1 MLTACGMGSFSS
13 YFSKENYYNFL
24 DASLVGIDDEN
35 PLYSLTSY
43 GRTRT
48 YAVRVEYYARVK
60 QKLNVEEWQKY
71 FKDKLNFK
79 EVEDLL
85 YSEIGS
91 LEGRYKKYEE
101 KIDNKDFGKYL
112 YYLSGSNISDLEG
125 AYEVRDTKVSKD
137 FEKFH
142 KTQLTVE
149 NDKFLKLRYLFL
161 DMRTAHYSGDY
172 QHTLDLYKNYYSSLV
187 GVKSIVHEWIDALR
201 AGAMQHLGQD
211 VESNW
216 LYAKVLEHKT
226 NAHLGYY
233 DFKIENDTQWKNLL
247 TKAKTADEKAKLYF
261 LRALKWQGSALM
273 EHETIAK
280 IAPNSIW
287 FERLTY
293 MLMQDFQEKA
303 YAYEVN
309 NNKNNQYVK
318 EARKVFDLK
327 EKRFLKTLAT
337 LEKPS
342 FFSLYSQTYLAFLRE
357 GKLDGKRMANLE
369 KVANKKSKQFVA
381 ILKYLEKT
389 IHVNK
394 ENQKTLYASLEEL
407 SKEVSTELKASLF
420 NYTAL
425 QTAKVY
431 PAMSAKRVYSKI
443 FADTSTFNQYF
454 ISRDAI
460 LADSFEAYV
469 EEKNRNFFE
478 QKLFKKS
485 MYILEKDGVATTLA
499 TLYIK
504 DGNFKKAQKYLDQVP
519 KLNRRT
525 EFNPFNVSLSGNNR
539 KVKGKGYDQR
549 KFVKTMLKLEESMKK
564 NPSSA
569 MDHFLYA
576 TGRYNSTWFGNFPDS
591 ASIWRTM
598 RGFDEEEA
606 MHIMHNFIAIEKEY
620 ELALKYAKDDEFK
633 AKVAYQILKIKF
645 NKEILLKNKRYNNGY
660 SYDSFKTE
668 VLKSDI
674 LKDAYGKYIS
684 NYKNSNYGKEII
696 GACATFGYFK

>member
-1 MLTACGMGSFSS
+1 MLTACGMGSFQS

-24 DASLVGIDDEN
+24 DASLVGLNESN
-35 PLYSLTSY
+35 PLYALTSY
-43 GRTRT
+43 GKVRT
-48 YAVRVEYYARVK
+48 YAIRVEYYNAIKR
-60 QKLNVEEWQKY
+60 KLNVKEWHEY
-71 FKDKLNFK
+71 LNGKLSVK
-79 EVEDLL
+79 EIDELL
-85 YSEIGS
+85 YGEQGT
-91 LEGRYKKYEE
+91 LMERYKKYEK
-101 KIDNKDFGKYL
+101 KINNASFGRYLDFIGK
-112 YYLSGSNISDLEG
+112 SDL
-125 AYEVRDTKVSKD
+125 KVIEQEKD
-137 FEKFH
+137 
-142 KTQLTVE
+142 L
-149 NDKFLKLRYLFL
+149 FLKLRYLFL
-161 DMRTAHYSGDY
+161 NMRKAHYSG
-172 QHTLDLYKNYYSSLV
+172 QYKEALEIYEKYNTSVV

-211 VESNW
+211 VESNF

-226 NAHLGYY
+226 NAYLGYY
-233 DFKIENDTQWKNLL
+233 DFKVKNDGQWNALL
-247 TKAKTADEKAKLYF
+247 SKTKTTDEKAKLYF
-261 LRALKWQGSALM
+261 LRALRWEGSPLL
-273 EHETIAK
+273 EHELMAS
-280 IAPNSIW
+280 IAPKSIW

-293 MLMQDFQEKA
+293 MIMQDFQEKA
-303 YAYEVN
+303 YAYEVD
-309 NNKNNQYVK
+309 NNKDNQYVK
-318 EARKVFDLK
+318 EARKVFNLK
-327 EKRFLKTLAT
+327 EKRFLKTLST

-342 FFSLYSQTYLAFLRE
+342 FFSLYSQTYLALLRE
-357 GKLDGKRMANLE
+357 GKLDAKRVANLE
-369 KVANKKSKQFVA
+369 KVANKKEKQFVA

-394 ENQKTLYASLEEL
+394 ENQKVLYASLAEL
-407 SKEVSTELKASLF
+407 SKEVSTDLKASLF

-443 FADTSTFNQYF
+443 FADTSTSNQYF
-454 ISRDAI
+454 ISRDSI

-478 QKLFKKS
+478 KKLFKKS
-485 MYILEKDGVATTLA
+485 MHILEKDGVARTLA

-569 MDHFLYA
+569 MEHFLYA

-606 MHIMHNFIAIEKEY
+606 MHIMHNFITIEKEY

-633 AKVAYQILKIKF
+633 AKIAYQLLKIKF

-660 SYDSFKTE
+660 YYKSLKTKI
-668 VLKSDI
+668 LKSDI
-674 LKDAYGKYIS
+674 LKDAYAKYVS